1 MKKGRI
7 FISMVAFLLLPA
19 FASGAEAPGVTDKEV
34 WIGLTGPLSGPA
46 ALWGTTPL
54 AAKAWADH
62 LNSIGD
68 IHGRKI
74 KVILKDDAYTP
85 PRALA
90 NLHEM
95 KGKVIAVVAPV
106 GSAVQGAIKDFFF
119 ENKFPVIYPK
129 GNPRIYEALPKE
141 KLRYVFN
148 TFTDYED
155 EAEFLTTYA
164 INNLGTKKISV
175 FYQNDEYGKGGLRG
189 GESAIK
195 KSSGKAELAATVPYE
210 LAERALG
217 HHALKLK
224 ESGAD
229 TIIIY
234 ATPTHAALIAK
245 EIAKVGYKPKILS
258 SFTTGDP
265 VMFKL
270 AGEAWE
276 GVYVGGAGH
285 SGIPGV
291 DPEADKVTEI
301 VKKIEPKTADNPLMA
316 VEGATSMEAAAEGL
330 RNAGRELTV
339 EKLIEGMEK
348 IKGWKPM
355 GLGAP
360 VTFGPGVRHGVNA
373 SRILQVRGGK
383 YVQIAPFTNFKPRF

>member
-1 MKKGRI
+1 MKKGLI

-19 FASGAEAPGVTDKEV
+19 FASAAEVPGVTDKEV
-34 WIGLTGPLSGPA
+34 WIGITGPLSGPA
-46 ALWGTTPL
+46 ALWGTTSL
-54 AAKAWADH
+54 AIKAWTDH

-74 KVILKDDAYTP
+74 KVILKDDAYNP
-85 PRALA
+85 ARALA

-95 KGKVIAVVAPV
+95 NGKVIAVVGTV
-106 GSAVQGAIKDFFF
+106 GSAVQGAIKDFFS
-119 ENKFPVIYPK
+119 ENKIVLVYPK
-129 GNPRIYEALPKE
+129 GNPRIFEALSKE
-141 KLRYVFN
+141 KLRYIFN
-148 TFTDYED
+148 TYCDYED
-155 EAEFLTTYA
+155 EAGFLTTYA

-189 GESAIK
+189 GENTVK
-195 KSSGKAELAATVPYE
+195 KFSGKAELAATVPYE

-229 TIIIY
+229 TVIMY
-234 ATPTHAALIAK
+234 ATMTHAALIVK
-245 EIAKVGYKPKILS
+245 EMAKVGYKPKILS
-258 SFTTGDP
+258 SFTVGDP
-265 VMFKL
+265 VMFNL

-276 GVYVGGAGH
+276 GVYVAGAGFT
-285 SGIPGV
+285 GIPAV
-291 DPEADKVTEI
+291 DPEADRVAEI
-301 VKKIEPKTADNPLMA
+301 LKKIEPKTGDNLLQA
-316 VEGATSMEAAAEGL
+316 VDGACSMEAAAEGL

-348 IKGWKPM
+348 IKGWKPL

-360 VTFGPGVRHGVNA
+360 VTFSPGVRHGCNA
-373 SRILQVRGGK
+373 SRILQARGGK
-383 YVQIAPFTNFKPRF
+383 YVQIAPFTIFKPRF

>member
-1 MKKGRI
+1 MRKGLI
-7 FISMVAFLLLPA
+7 FTVIVSVFLFCN
-19 FASGAEAPGVTDKEV
+19 FALATEPGVTDKEV
-34 WIGLTGPLSGPA
+34 WIGITGPLSGPA
-46 ALWGTTPL
+46 ALWGTTSL
-54 AAKAWADH
+54 AIKAWADH
-62 LNSIGD
+62 LNSTGG
-68 IHGRKI
+68 IHGRNI
-74 KVILKDDAYTP
+74 KVILKDDAYNP
-85 PRALA
+85 ARALA

-95 KGKVIAVVAPV
+95 NGKVIAVVGPV

-119 ENKFPVIYPK
+119 ENKIVMIYPK
-129 GNPRIYEALPKE
+129 GNPRIFEALSKE
-141 KLRYVFN
+141 KLRYIFDAYS
-148 TFTDYED
+148 DYED

-164 INNLGTKKISV
+164 IHHLGTKKISV
-175 FYQNDEYGKGGLRG
+175 FHQNDEYGKGGLRG
-189 GESAIK
+189 AENAVR
-195 KSSGKAELAATVPYE
+195 KSSGEAELAATVPYE

-258 SFTTGDP
+258 SFTVGDP
-265 VMFKL
+265 VMFNL

-276 GVYVGGAGH
+276 GVYVAGAGFT
-285 SGIPGV
+285 GIPGV
-291 DPEADKVTEI
+291 DPEADSVGEI
-301 VKKIEPKTADNPLMA
+301 LKKIEPKTADFLLQA
-316 VEGATSMEAAAEGL
+316 VDGACSMEAAAQGL

-348 IKGWKPM
+348 IRGWKPL

-360 VTFGPGVRHGVNA
+360 VTFGPGVRQGCNA
-373 SRILQVRGGK
+373 SRILQARGGK
-383 YVQIAPFTNFKPRF
+383 YVQIAPFTIFKPRF